1 MAKRKR
7 LQPARGITPEPE
19 AKQANPARASLTS
32 MRPPIADVAQDAATN
47 AAFEEVSR
55 ELTNARNS
63 GRLIQALPLEA
74 IDETYLVRDRIT
86 DDIDADDMAVLITS
100 LRERGQQTAIEV
112 TDLRNGTYGLIS
124 GWRRLRALRDI
135 AEEHNGVGSVLAIV
149 RLPEDMPAAYQAMVD
164 ENEIRA
170 SLSFYERARI
180 VARAR
185 DRGVFHS
192 TKGALT
198 RLFGAVPRSKRSKI
212 NSFVAVVDA
221 FDNVLRFPVA
231 LTEKM
236 GLAMAK
242 ALETDA
248 AFARRLTTALQH
260 RPPSD
265 AATEAALI
273 VKALQGD
280 SAKPPVPPKAP
291 PEKTYIREGLTMTI
305 HPEGRVVLE
314 GERMTEPHMLR
325 ALRKALDTL

>member
-7 LQPARGITPEPE
+7 LQPARGISPKAEG
-19 AKQANPARASLTS
+19 KPATTGLTA

-55 ELTNARNS
+55 ELTNARQS

-74 IDETYLVRDRIT
+74 IDETYLVRDRIL
-86 DDIDADDMAVLITS
+86 DDVNADDMAVLVAS

-124 GWRRLRALRDI
+124 GWRRLQALREI
-135 AEEHNGVGSVLAIV
+135 AADHNGVGTVLAIV

-170 SLSFYERARI
+170 NLSFYERARI
-180 VARAR
+180 VVKAR
-185 DRGVFHS
+185 DRGVFSS

-198 RLFGAVPRSKRSKI
+198 RLFGSVSRAKRSKI
-212 NSFVAVVDA
+212 NSFIGVVDA
-221 FDNVLRFPVA
+221 FDAVLSFPVA
-231 LTEKM
+231 LSEKL

-242 ALETDA
+242 ALDADPGFAQRLTDA
-248 AFARRLTTALQH
+248 LQQAA
-260 RPPSD
+260 PGD
-265 AATEAALI
+265 ASEEAAVI
-273 VKALQGD
+273 VAALDGGKVK
-280 SAKPPVPPKAP
+280 SPAAPKGR
-291 PEKTYIREGLTMTI
+291 PETTYIREGLRMTV

-314 GERMTEPHMLR
+314 GARMTEPHMLK